1 MSTSPRPASS
11 RTVFD
16 VPPRCTVLPSATCIP
31 PSIRASTPPPPEHT
45 FWTSPRGGC
54 CSQAPPAPP
63 LPSITSCPKV
73 TQGPPILPHC
83 LGRPL
88 KVDVARTGERER
100 EREGDGEREGEREG
114 ERKRERGGGGGGEV
128 SRVPEEGRAPRTPTS
143 APASLGLRVQGKR
156 SVHTYVNTGHD
167 RTYGPKLPR
176 TKSIT
181 GSACQPRRALRG
193 GISKSILQRPCQFL
207 AINTHKMTPRTSKGL
222 QERAWDA
229 PTKGLLWLGRRVQ
242 GKRKE
247 DTYVNTGYDRMYEKK
262 SRAWGVGQ

>member
-114 ERKRERGGGGGGEV
+114 ERKRERGRGGEQ
-128 SRVPEEGRAPRTPTS
+128 VPCQRKAAPRVLHHQRLPDWGFVFRGSGACTRMSTQVMTEHMDKHYHEKKKLRA
-143 APASLGLRVQGKR
+143 APAR
-156 SVHTYVNTGHD
+156 
-167 RTYGPKLPR
+167 
-176 TKSIT
+176 
-181 GSACQPRRALRG
+181 
-193 GISKSILQRPCQFL
+193 
-207 AINTHKMTPRTSKGL
+207 
-222 QERAWDA
+222 
-229 PTKGLLWLGRRVQ
+229 LGRRVQ

-247 DTYVNTGYDRMYEKK
+247 DREIGNLLPNSRRQRRTCYALCHILYPVSAAHTSIFRMDSNSTSYQGEAERGYVCQHRSWQN
-262 SRAWGVGQ
+262 V